1 MVIRNTPQLNNRPL
15 WEQLGYSSPQAYL
28 NAMSKNPSQKAT
40 VATPTSPLNKYA
52 GLANPSVGV
61 GSSPIGGSKVTV
73 PSLDT
78 SAIKKNM
85 LDSSKIGIIGGG
97 AIGGNGGRVPGTI
110 TKEGAIIGGGGNLVS
125 LPSVRQGTSSGKTTS
140 PLNNYASIIEA
151 QRQIGASTNPSPT
164 TPITPPQNTNTS
176 TPARTD
182 EGSYNGTSDFLE
194 AFKENYGYDY
204 DGTPLTRRNGMS
216 DGTWNALQSLYKYY
230 QQGKDDEAK
239 RADEIQ
245 SENQYYQGKE
255 EEISQA
261 FDSSRKTLGENK
273 GKAQQ
278 NASISLDKLLK
289 YLPAQAKAQGYE
301 GLGTSESSA
310 LQAYANYN
318 NNMGDIASDYNSKMT
333 SLDQSEISE
342 KSDLAKQKKDTL
354 AGINDKYDAYER
366 ARNEAAGNDA
376 QAAWEAYETE
386 RKAKEEQLRQEA
398 SAKETKAYE
407 DYRDMLNY
415 STSTDYDSLVN
426 GIDNLSVSNEYKQLL
441 KDKARIVVDANIKKQ
456 SEDEENKRKAESE
469 ALYDSVADSVAAK
482 IESAKGE
489 DGKISQSDYNSIVD
503 YVNGYRG
510 KLDDGQISRLMTSL
524 EANQSYVRNEQEEEE
539 ATKQDGYHSIKT
551 SDVDFNN
558 NGGWWIFGSTDFS
571 SGDNFSVKDSS
582 GFKYRIE
589 SGGEVADSEIAEAAY
604 NVGNNQ
610 VFGYGGKIYLK
621 RGGKIYLIQKRAN
634 SYEDHFNK
642 LYAKFYS

>member
-1 MVIRNTPQLNNRPL
+1 MVSKYTAQNKPV

-28 NAMSKNPSQKAT
+28 NAMSKPSSPKAASPI
-40 VATPTSPLNKYA
+40 VASPSLNKYA
-52 GLANPSVGV
+52 PIAQQPTLGGV
-61 GSSPIGGSKVTV
+61 ASPIS
-73 PSLDT
+73 
-78 SAIKKNM
+78 KNM
-85 LDSSKIGIIGGG
+85 LDSSKVGLIGGG
-97 AIGGNGGRVPGTI
+97 SVGGVKTPGTI

-125 LPSVRQGTSSGKTTS
+125 MPTIRTGGSGASAPKVAS
-140 PLNNYASIIEA
+140 PLNNYSAIVEA
-151 QRQIGASTNPSPT
+151 QQQSST
-164 TPITPPQNTNTS
+164 TPKQEST

-204 DGTPLTRRNGMS
+204 DGSPLSRREGMS

-230 QQGKDDEAK
+230 QQGKDDETK
-239 RADEIQ
+239 RGDAIN
-245 SENQYYQGKE
+245 SENEYYDKKE
-255 EEISQA
+255 EELTGA
-261 FDSSRKTLGENK
+261 YNTSRENLGANK
-273 GKAQQ
+273 DKAQQ

-289 YLPAQAKAQGYE
+289 YLPAQARAQGYDS
-301 GLGTSESSA
+301 LGASESSK

-318 NNMGDIASDYNSKMT
+318 NNMGDIASDYNSKMA

-342 KSDLAKQKKDTL
+342 KNELAKQRKDTL

-366 ARNEAAGNDA
+366 DRNEMAGSEA
-376 QAAWEAYETE
+376 QAAWDKYETE

-398 SAKETKAYE
+398 SAKETAAYE
-407 DYRDMLNY
+407 NYSKMLEY
-415 STSTDYDSLVN
+415 STSTDYNSLVQNIDSLNVN
-426 GIDNLSVSNEYKQLL
+426 DEYKQLL
-441 KDKARIVVDANIKKQ
+441 KDKAKIVVDANLKKQ
-456 SEDEENKRKAESE
+456 ADSDSE
-469 ALYDSVADSVAAK
+469 ALHQDVDLAVKDR
-482 IESAKGE
+482 IESALGE
-489 DGKISQSDYNSIVD
+489 DGKMSQSDYQAIVD
-503 YVNGYRG
+503 YINSYKG
-510 KLDDGQISRLMTSL
+510 KLTDNQIDRLMTNL
-524 EANQSYVRNEQEEEE
+524 EANKAYVRSEQEQEE
-539 ATKQDGYHSIKT
+539 ASKQDGFRTIKT

-571 SGDNFSVKDSS
+571 AGDNFSVKDAS

-589 SGGEVADSEIAEAAY
+589 SGGEVADTEIAEAAY

-610 VFGYGGKIYLK
+610 VFGYGGKIYIK